1 MQAPVGSLLGSLDS
15 CAETLTV
22 GEPPGCKL
30 CEALALIVRPV
41 RPVPDE
47 QADAC
52 AQFRAKLLARQHP
65 GHGAAHIAAACLS
78 LHVRLQAQVQ
88 LALQYDVQCLRQ
100 LPSDA
105 VEVLDVAAPVMP
117 SEAITTAEQLY
128 QPALAIDQ

>member
-1 MQAPVGSLLGSLDS
+1 MGSLRGGVDS

-30 CEALALIVRPV
+30 CEALALVVRPM

-47 QADAC
+47 QADAR

-65 GHGAAHIAAACLS
+65 GHATARIAAACLS

-88 LALQYDVQCLRQ
+88 LALQYDVQWLRQ

-105 VEVLDVAAPVMP
+105 AEVLDVAAPVMP
-117 SEAITTAEQLY
+117 LEAVTTAE
-128 QPALAIDQ
+128 